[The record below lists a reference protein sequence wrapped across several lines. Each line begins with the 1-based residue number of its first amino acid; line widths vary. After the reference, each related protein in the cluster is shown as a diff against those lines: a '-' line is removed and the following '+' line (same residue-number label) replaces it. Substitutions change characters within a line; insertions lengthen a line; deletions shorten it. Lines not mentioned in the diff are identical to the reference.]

1 MRIIGLETIRPDVQ
15 PNLCLVRLHT
25 DIGLSGLGEAFYCAA
40 AVEVYLHSEVA
51 PLLLG
56 AVDPVPEAIGRL
68 LTPYVGYQSGGI
80 EQRGKGAIDMALW
93 DLLGQQAG
101 LPLVRLLGG
110 ASRDEVRIYNTCAG
124 PAYVSSTARQDSAN
138 WGLPTASRPAQYED
152 LRGFLTRPGEL
163 ARELADEGITGM
175 KIWPFDIA
183 AERTGGTELS
193 ANELATGVGIL
204 EAIRAEVGWD
214 MDVMI
219 ELHGLW
225 NRRSAARIANAL
237 TDLRPYWIEDPLRP
251 DAVDAL
257 AALRSEID
265 VPIATGE
272 TCFGR
277 RGLLPLLQ
285 RGAVDIVTVDVGW
298 TGGLTE
304 AKKVADLADT
314 FTVPVAPHDCTG
326 PVSLGVAAHLVCALP
341 NGLVQ
346 ETTRAWL
353 RTWYTEIAEGLPEVS
368 GGSLR
373 ISDLPGHGVRLRAD
387 LGEHGQARNRSTRW
401 QGRTG

>member
-1 MRIIGLETIRPDVQ
+1 MKVIEIETIRPGVQ

-25 DIGLSGLGEAFYCAA
+25 DTGLSGLGEAFYCAA

-56 AVDPVPEAIGRL
+56 AVNPAPEAIGRL

-80 EQRGKGAIDMALW
+80 EQRGNGAIDMALW
-93 DLLGQQAG
+93 DLLGLQTGQ
-101 LPLVRLLGG
+101 PIVRLLGG
-110 ASRDEVRIYNTCAG
+110 AARDGIRIYNTCAG
-124 PAYVSSTARQDSAN
+124 PDYVSSTMRQNSTN
-138 WGLPTASRPAQYED
+138 WGLPPASRTAQYED
-152 LRGFLTRPGEL
+152 LQGFLTRPGAL

-175 KIWPFDIA
+175 KIWPFDMA
-183 AERTGGTELS
+183 AERTGGVDLS
-193 ANELATGVGIL
+193 VNELAAGVGIL
-204 EAIRAEVGWD
+204 EAIRSEVGWD

-225 NRRSAARIANAL
+225 NRRSATRIAHAL
-237 TDLRPYWIEDPLRP
+237 AGLRPYWIEDPLRP

-257 AALRSEID
+257 AALRAEID

-285 RGAVDIVTVDVGW
+285 RGAVDFVTVDVGW

-326 PVSLGVAAHLVCALP
+326 PVSLAVAAHLACAQQ

-368 GGSLR
+368 DGFLR
-373 ISDLPGHGVRLRAD
+373 LSDRPGHGVRLRGD
-387 LGEHGQARNRSTRW
+387 LGANGAVQTRSTRW
-401 QGRTG
+401 QG

>member
-1 MRIIGLETIRPDVQ
+1 MRIIELETIRPAIQ

-25 DIGLSGLGEAFYCAA
+25 DTGLSGLGEAFYCAA

-56 AVDPVPEAIGRL
+56 AADPAPEAIGRL

-80 EQRGKGAIDMALW
+80 EQRSNGAIDMALW

-110 ASRDEVRIYNTCAG
+110 ASRSEVRIYNTCAG
-124 PAYVSSTARQDSAN
+124 PDYVSSTSRQNSMN
-138 WGLPTASRPAQYED
+138 WGLPTSSRPAQYED
-152 LRGFLTRPGEL
+152 LQSFLTTPGAL
-163 ARELADEGITGM
+163 ARELLDEGITGM
-175 KIWPFDIA
+175 KIWPFDRA
-183 AERTGGTELS
+183 AERTGGVDLS
-193 ANELATGVGIL
+193 ASELAAGVGIL
-204 EAIRAEVGWD
+204 EAIRSEVGWD

-225 NRRSAARIANAL
+225 NRRSATRIANAL
-237 TDLRPYWIEDPLRP
+237 AGLRPYWIEDPLRV

-257 AALRSEID
+257 AALRADID

-285 RGAVDIVTVDVGW
+285 QRAVDIVTVDVGW

-314 FTVPVAPHDCTG
+314 FAVPVAPHDCTG
-326 PVSLGVAAHLVCALP
+326 PVSLAVAAHLVSAQS

-346 ETTRAWL
+346 ETARAWL

-368 GGSLR
+368 GGFLR
-373 ISDLPGHGVRLRAD
+373 VSDRPGHGVCLRKG
-387 LGEHGQARNRSTRW
+387 LGERGTAGIRSTRW
-401 QGRTG
+401 QG

>member
-1 MRIIGLETIRPDVQ
+1 MKVIEIETIRPGVQ

-25 DIGLSGLGEAFYCAA
+25 DTGLSGLGEAFYCAA

-56 AVDPVPEAIGRL
+56 AVDPAPEAIGRL

-80 EQRGKGAIDMALW
+80 EQRGNGAIDMALW
-93 DLLGQQAG
+93 DLLGQQTG
-101 LPLVRLLGG
+101 QPIVRLLGG
-110 ASRDEVRIYNTCAG
+110 ASRDAIRIYNTCAG
-124 PAYVSSTARQDSAN
+124 PDYVSSTMRQNSTN
-138 WGLPTASRPAQYED
+138 WGLPPASRTAQYED
-152 LRGFLTRPGEL
+152 LQGFLTRPGAL
-163 ARELADEGITGM
+163 ARELADEGLTGM
-175 KIWPFDIA
+175 KIWPFDMA
-183 AERTGGTELS
+183 AERTGGVDLS
-193 ANELATGVGIL
+193 VNELAAGVGIL
-204 EAIRAEVGWD
+204 EAIRTEVGWN

-225 NRRSAARIANAL
+225 NRRSATRIANAL
-237 TDLRPYWIEDPLRP
+237 AGLRPYWIEDPLRP

-285 RGAVDIVTVDVGW
+285 RGAVDFVTVDVGW

-326 PVSLGVAAHLVCALP
+326 PVSLAVASHLACAQQ

-368 GGSLR
+368 GGFLR
-373 ISDLPGHGVRLRAD
+373 VSDRPGHGVRLLDD
-387 LGEHGQARNRSTRW
+387 LDEKGPVQTRSSRW
-401 QGRTG
+401 QG